1 MTPSKKYKDGT
12 MNVYVSNLW
21 FHGLYFRYV
30 YNIFT
35 FFFIARRIALILC
48 NYQSEY
54 KLTNSTHA
62 LQQSKDITCT
72 CIPIYKN
79 NYCPLL
85 ELVFQTF

>member
-1 MTPSKKYKDGT
+1 MEIWMLMCPICDFMDCISD
-12 MNVYVSNLW
+12 M
-21 FHGLYFRYV
+21 
-30 YNIFT
+30 FT
-35 FFFIARRIALILC
+35 IYLPFFFIARRLALILC

-54 KLTNSTHA
+54 KLTNSTHS

-85 ELVFQTF
+85 ELVFQTL